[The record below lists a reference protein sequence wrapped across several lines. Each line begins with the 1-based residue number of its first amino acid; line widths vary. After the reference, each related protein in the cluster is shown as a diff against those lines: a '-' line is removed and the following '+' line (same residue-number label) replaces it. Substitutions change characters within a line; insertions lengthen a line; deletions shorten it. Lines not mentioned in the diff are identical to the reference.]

1 MSSLRRI
8 EPARLLAA
16 ESVWWPLVWPL
27 VLLLSAGLMLVLA
40 LAVRLALALTQTARL
55 TLTLA
60 APLHSSSLSQSP
72 PMSPIRS
79 MPVFSSQFLSA
90 LFPLSSQIQPPQEQ
104 SSQVQP
110 SQIPPSEVQSSTMQ
124 SAQSLQ

>member
-1 MSSLRRI
+1 MAYVLQPLLRIRTMR
-8 EPARLLAA
+8 EDRAMGELTAA
-16 ESVWWPLVWPL
+16 K
-27 VLLLSAGLMLVLA
+27 
-40 LAVRLALALTQTARL
+40 LALALTQTARL

-60 APLHSSSLSQSP
+60 APLQSSSLSQSSP
-72 PMSPIRS
+72 VSPIRS